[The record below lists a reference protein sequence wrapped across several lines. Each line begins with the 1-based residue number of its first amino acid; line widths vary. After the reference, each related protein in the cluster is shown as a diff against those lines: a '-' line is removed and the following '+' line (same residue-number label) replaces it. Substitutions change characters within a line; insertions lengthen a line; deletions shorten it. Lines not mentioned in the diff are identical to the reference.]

1 MTRSQLQIN
10 LTIGLLGT
18 FPLVLHSAA
27 QRADTNTIGK
37 GAGYSLMLP
46 PSCSRTAALKYRY
59 RNMPDYAA
67 MKTFVIRAICVVLFL
82 ARLCAAQNVIP
93 LYPGTAPGSTEENY
107 PEKEYFSKTF
117 SFEVVANVTRPSLT
131 VFKPSPELRNGTA
144 VVICPGGGFYF
155 LGMKG
160 EGYDVAKYLVAKGV
174 TAFVLKYRLAHT
186 GEDATQEVMTLGTD
200 NPKFLETVQKI
211 EPLAVADG
219 LAAVTYVRQYAAE
232 WGVSPDRV
240 GIIGFSAGGGL
251 TAGVASHYAPDGRPA
266 FVAMIY
272 AGLLPKDV
280 PVPTDAPPMFLTV
293 ANDDQVAG
301 VTPTLTLYEK
311 WAGAHKSVELH
322 IYAKGD
328 HAFGMRTQNLP
339 TDHWIDRFFDWLEF
353 QGWLTK

>member
-1 MTRSQLQIN
+1 MFTDRCPEIPIPQYARLCRYEDI
-10 LTIGLLGT
+10 
-18 FPLVLHSAA
+18 LHSGNL
-27 QRADTNTIGK
+27 R
-37 GAGYSLMLP
+37 S
-46 PSCSRTAALKYRY
+46 
-59 RNMPDYAA
+59 
-67 MKTFVIRAICVVLFL
+67 LFL
-82 ARLCAAQNVIP
+82 ANLCAAQDVIP
-93 LYPGTAPGSTEENY
+93 LYPGTAPGSTQENY

-117 SFEVVANVTRPSLT
+117 NFEVVANVTRPSLT
-131 VFKPSPELRNGTA
+131 VFMPSPELRNGTA

-200 NPKFLETVQKI
+200 NPKFQETVQKI

-272 AGLLPKDV
+272 AGIAQRCSRSNGC
-280 PVPTDAPPMFLTV
+280 T
-293 ANDDQVAG
+293 
-301 VTPTLTLYEK
+301 
-311 WAGAHKSVELH
+311 AHVSYGCE
-322 IYAKGD
+322 
-328 HAFGMRTQNLP
+328 R
-339 TDHWIDRFFDWLEF
+339 
-353 QGWLTK
+353 